1 MRNEAG
7 PGGQENQCSD
17 NLECFLGVDLSLVT
31 VGDLVGPGTG
41 DLSLVVVEYLLA
53 ELELIILQ
61 LVDVVLELGK
71 FRVESLLLRSEFDL
85 KRRMVGIV
93 DAVSPERDKK
103 CPRLIINSVARQS
116 SGQSESD

>member
-1 MRNEAG
+1 M
-7 PGGQENQCSD
+7 
-17 NLECFLGVDLSLVT
+17 ECFLGVGLSLVT

-53 ELELIILQ
+53 ELELVLLQ

-85 KRRMVGIV
+85 KRRIVGIV

-103 CPRLIINSVARQS
+103 CPRLIINSVATQS